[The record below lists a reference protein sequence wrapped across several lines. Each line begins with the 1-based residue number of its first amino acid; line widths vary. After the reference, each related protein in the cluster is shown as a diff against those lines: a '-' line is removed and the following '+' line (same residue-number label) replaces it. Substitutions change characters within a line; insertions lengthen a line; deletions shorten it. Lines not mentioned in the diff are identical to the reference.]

1 MCRAKTIKNSV
12 VVNEELTAEEWKR
25 RFEKERDKNARLKGI
40 IERYEA
46 ELAKWRA
53 GQSTVILITS
63 TFVIQ
68 YLLSL
73 SRYLYLCNIIT
84 VKYCFWSLFFI
95 FCVYCYFSTAVC
107 HYSK

>member
-63 TFVIQ
+63 TFVIH
-68 YLLSL
+68 LLTVSFSVSVFVQHHNGEIL
-73 SRYLYLCNIIT
+73 FLVIVFHFLCLL
-84 VKYCFWSLFFI
+84 LF
-95 FCVYCYFSTAVC
+95 
-107 HYSK
+107 